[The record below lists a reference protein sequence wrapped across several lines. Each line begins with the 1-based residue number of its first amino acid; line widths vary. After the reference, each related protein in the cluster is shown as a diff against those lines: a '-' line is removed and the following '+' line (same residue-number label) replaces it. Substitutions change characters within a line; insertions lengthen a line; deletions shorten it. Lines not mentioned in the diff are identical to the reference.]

1 MTIEMGSPNF
11 RRSIGG
17 NREQGGWNMALTV
30 EERPASHV
38 PAPAVTVASLARDW
52 GSSDPARIAMR
63 EKDFGIWQEYSWART
78 WDLVMDAAHG
88 LLALGIEVGDRV
100 SIQSEDRPEWVI
112 LDLATVAV
120 RGITVGFY
128 PPNPAAEVKYLL
140 TDCGATVHLAE
151 DQEQVDRV
159 LEIDPAM
166 VPNLSRIIYCE
177 PRGVRTY
184 SDDRLMDWDDFLTIG
199 RQHRAENPDVVVGH
213 MADARPDDV
222 MTLVYTSGTTGPPK
236 GAMLTNANTAFC
248 ITRIIGDDGLRG
260 NQVPTADDLV
270 VTYLPLC
277 HVAERIFSTWHMVS
291 CGLCLN
297 FAESIETV
305 TANLREVQPTLFFA
319 VPRIWEKLHAS
330 VMIKGTDASPFKRL
344 WLRFG
349 LKLAS
354 VIGREKVANGGLHT
368 TKSRLLDL
376 VGHPLVF
383 RALQERIG
391 LRRCWH
397 AGSGAAPIAP
407 EVLEFFIGI
416 GIPVYELYGMTEN
429 AAVATGNFPG
439 RMILG
444 TVGEPYP
451 DIGFRLDEETG
462 EIQTKHPGVFVGYW
476 NRPEQTAET
485 FTADGWLMTGD
496 VGEWVDGT
504 HVRIIDRIKHIII
517 TAGGKNISPSEIENS
532 LKTSP
537 YVKEAMVIG
546 DRRKFL
552 SALIGIELDTVGD
565 WALRRNIPYTTYR
578 DLSEKPEVLELIQ
591 GIVNETNEKFA
602 RVESIR
608 EFRMIPKEL
617 DHEDGELTATQ
628 KIKRSA
634 MEDAFGHLIEEIY
647 A

>member
-1 MTIEMGSPNF
+1 
-11 RRSIGG
+11 
-17 NREQGGWNMALTV
+17 MALTV

-100 SIQSEDRPEWVI
+100 SIQAEDRPEWVI

-128 PPNPAAEVKYLL
+128 PTNPAAEVEYLL

-159 LEIDPAM
+159 IEIDSAM

-330 VMIKGTDASPFKRL
+330 VMIKGADASPFKRL

-368 TKSRLLDL
+368 TKSRLLNL
-376 VGHPLVF
+376 IGYPLVF

-407 EVLEFFIGI
+407 EVLEFFTGI
-416 GIPVYELYGMTEN
+416 GVPVYELYGMTEN

-462 EIQTKHPGVFVGYW
+462 EIQTKHPGVFAGYW

-532 LKTSP
+532 LKTSL

-591 GIVNETNEKFA
+591 GVVNETNEKFA

>member
-1 MTIEMGSPNF
+1 MT
-11 RRSIGG
+11 
-17 NREQGGWNMALTV
+17 LVV
-30 EERPASHV
+30 EERSSTD
-38 PAPAVTVASLARDW
+38 APTPTVTVASLARDW
-52 GSSDPARIAMR
+52 GTSDPGRIVMR

-78 WDLVMDAAHG
+78 WELILDAAHG

-100 SIQSEDRPEWVI
+100 SIQAEDRPEWVI

-128 PPNPAAEVKYLL
+128 PTNPAAEVEYLL

-184 SDDRLMDWDDFLTIG
+184 SDDRLMDWHDFLTVG

-305 TANLREVQPTLFFA
+305 TVNLREVQPTLFFA

-368 TKSRLLDL
+368 TKSRLLNL
-376 VGHPLVF
+376 VGYPLVF

-416 GIPVYELYGMTEN
+416 GVPVYELYGMTEN

-439 RMILG
+439 RMVLG

-462 EIQTKHPGVFVGYW
+462 EIQTKHPGVFAGYW
-476 NRPEQTAET
+476 NRPEQTAAT
-485 FTADGWLMTGD
+485 FTEDGWLMTGD
-496 VGEWVDGT
+496 VGEWVGGS
-504 HVRIIDRIKHIII
+504 HVRIIDRIKDIII

-591 GIVNETNEKFA
+591 GVVNETNEKFA

-634 MEDAFGHLIEEIY
+634 MEDAFGGLIEEMY

>member
-1 MTIEMGSPNF
+1 
-11 RRSIGG
+11 
-17 NREQGGWNMALTV
+17 MALTV

-128 PPNPAAEVKYLL
+128 PTNPAAEVEYLL

-330 VMIKGTDASPFKRL
+330 VMIKGADASPFKRL

-368 TKSRLLDL
+368 TKSRLLNL
-376 VGHPLVF
+376 IGYPLVF

-407 EVLEFFIGI
+407 EVLEFFTGI
-416 GIPVYELYGMTEN
+416 GVPVYELYGMTEN

-462 EIQTKHPGVFVGYW
+462 EIQTKHPGVFAGYW

-532 LKTSP
+532 LKTSL

-591 GIVNETNEKFA
+591 GVVNETNEKFA